1 MFVIHCSHSL
11 MPSGFC
17 KNKTKRSYISISSIG
32 AFQNELY
39 KWSFWE
45 RFVFAIDKL
54 LKVNKLDNVFD
65 FLEHLEKEK
74 VMILIVVAR

>member
-11 MPSGFC
+11 VLSGFC
-17 KNKTKRSYISISSIG
+17 KNKTKRSYKSISSIG

-39 KWSFWE
+39 KWSICE
-45 RFVFAIDKL
+45 HIVFVIDKL
-54 LKVNKLDNVFD
+54 LKLNKLGNVRY
-65 FLEHLEKEK
+65 FLEHLEKEN

>member
-1 MFVIHCSHSL
+1 